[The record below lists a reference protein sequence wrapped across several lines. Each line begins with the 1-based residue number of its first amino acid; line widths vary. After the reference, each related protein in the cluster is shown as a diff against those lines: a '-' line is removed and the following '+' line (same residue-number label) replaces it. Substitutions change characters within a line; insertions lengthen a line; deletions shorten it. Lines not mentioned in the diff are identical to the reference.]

1 IPRPAG
7 ARDSHGSTIPIRPST
22 CPWGRV
28 ARVPPRSW
36 RCFGWCKTFGTVTS
50 ETSSSLFG
58 GRRSRDTQQYAGPGG
73 RLRRPRVSVTVRP
86 MKKQVAG
93 IVAVLL
99 ATGLASA
106 QDYKS
111 RLAEE
116 PSISGIREFCSRF
129 QAFGKVHDA
138 EYKTQGAHLFM

>member
-1 IPRPAG
+1 
-7 ARDSHGSTIPIRPST
+7 
-22 CPWGRV
+22 
-28 ARVPPRSW
+28 
-36 RCFGWCKTFGTVTS
+36 
-50 ETSSSLFG
+50 
-58 GRRSRDTQQYAGPGG
+58 
-73 RLRRPRVSVTVRP
+73 

-138 EYKTQGAHLFM
+138 EYKTQGAHLFMCWSNPDGSKVSTFLFGYVERQGKWRLLVDHPEDSTVVGSNVIVSMTDETVRIVNAAGETLRTYSLREAGEQR